1 MFTTRSSS
9 LEEKKILCGKEV
21 GEWIEKGRE
30 RLPATHKRSS
40 ISFKTVELTL
50 QKTEIKFG
58 FMGV

>member
-1 MFTTRSSS
+1 M
-9 LEEKKILCGKEV
+9 